1 MWYKYICGVHVIP
14 WGIYC
19 IKKLLWGVNLTL
31 SKETLFSSSLVA
43 CRGKSQWIKS
53 ITQISTTSAEVHWN
67 LRFIIELLNYDTN
80 VFSQSEITELGGVR
94 NNGGESGWLWIWLLG
109 TAIFQSYLAL
119 LNYAPTYLWG
129 MSKFTEICF
138 FKVSW
143 KLRLQIDSKN
153 GSRVKYILRAEADDV
168 G

>member
-1 MWYKYICGVHVIP
+1 MENLSELSLSLKFQQ
-14 WGIYC
+14 
-19 IKKLLWGVNLTL
+19 LL
-31 SKETLFSSSLVA
+31 
-43 CRGKSQWIKS
+43 Q
-53 ITQISTTSAEVHWN
+53 
-67 LRFIIELLNYDTN
+67 RFIEISDLLLNYDTN

-94 NNGGESGWLWIWLLG
+94 NNGGESGWLWIRLLG

-143 KLRLQIDSKN
+143 KLRLQINSKN